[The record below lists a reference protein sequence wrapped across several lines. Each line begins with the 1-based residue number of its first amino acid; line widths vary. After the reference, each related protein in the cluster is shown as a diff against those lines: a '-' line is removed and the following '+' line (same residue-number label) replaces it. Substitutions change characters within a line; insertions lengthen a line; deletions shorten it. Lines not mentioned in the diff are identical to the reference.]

1 MKSSDK
7 KRMSIISHTVLITL
21 TCLALIPFILLII
34 SSFTDDATAIR
45 NGYSF
50 FPEKWSLD
58 AYRYIVNEW
67 KTIGRAY
74 FITIFVTIVGTI
86 CNLALVS
93 TLAYAL
99 SKKSLPGR
107 NALNFGVIFTM
118 LFSGGL
124 VPTYMVYTQIFNIK
138 NTIWA
143 LIVPNLLMNAFTVML
158 VKNYFQYSIPESLSE
173 AAKIDGA
180 SEFKIFAKII
190 LPLAKP
196 ILATVG
202 LMAAITYWNDWQ
214 NGLYYLDDR
223 SLYSIQNIL
232 NQINQNI
239 QFLASSSLSTNVN
252 TAALPTTTIRM
263 AIAVVG
269 ILPILVAY
277 PFFQKYFVKGITLGS
292 VKE

>member
-34 SSFTDDATAIR
+34 ASFTDDVTAIR

-58 AYRYIVNEW
+58 AYRYIINEW

-74 FITIFVTIVGTI
+74 FITVFITIVGTI
-86 CNLALVS
+86 CNLSLIS

-107 NALNFGVIFTM
+107 NILNFGVIFTM

-180 SEFKIFAKII
+180 SEFKIFVKII

-239 QFLASSSLSTNVN
+239 QFLATSSLSTNVN
-252 TAALPTTTIRM
+252 TATLPTTTIRM